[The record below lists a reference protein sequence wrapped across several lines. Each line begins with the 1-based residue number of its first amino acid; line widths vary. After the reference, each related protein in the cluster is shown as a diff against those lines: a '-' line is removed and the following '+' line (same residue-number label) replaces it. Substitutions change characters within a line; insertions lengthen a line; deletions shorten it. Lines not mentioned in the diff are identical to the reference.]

1 MSKLDEYW
9 FPWYPSA
16 FQRDTMHLS
25 ALQDGIYR
33 RLLDHYMLTKTAL
46 PHNNAALAR
55 ISGVSIEIFSE
66 NAQEIVKL
74 FNEIK
79 DEKAIARLQQSRCE
93 AVLRQQTERSAIY
106 RANGKTGA
114 AKKAQKKANENKDDL
129 AIAKQT
135 ASTRQDKTRQD
146 SIADRESLKPNNPL
160 KPPLPPETENGRHFK
175 PSVSED
181 GRRFSI
187 ERKLSDAGRE
197 RAKLLCKSLNRD
209 IYPLFQIYDKG
220 INEGS
225 REPPKA
231 PDAAFYAWIGKYT
244 KGQNL

>member
-46 PHNNAALAR
+46 PHNHAALAR
-55 ISGVSIEIFSE
+55 ISGVSLEIFSE
-66 NAQEIVKL
+66 NASEIIIL

-93 AVLRQQTERSAIY
+93 AVLRQQADRSAIY

-135 ASTRQDKTRQD
+135 ASTRQDKTVQD
-146 SIADRESLKPNNPL
+146 SIADRESLKPQNPI
-160 KPPLPPETENGRHFK
+160 KPPLPPEPQNQ
-175 PSVSED
+175 
-181 GRRFSI
+181 RFDI
-187 ERKLSDAGRE
+187 ERLISDKTRE
-197 RAKLLCKSLNRD
+197 RAKILLKGLNRD
-209 IYPLFQIYDKG
+209 FFAHVQIYNSG
-220 INEGS
+220 VREGT
-225 REPPKA
+225 RDA
-231 PDAAFYAWIGKYT
+231 PDNPDGAFLAWIPAYT
-244 KGQNL
+244 KGKRL